1 MGVPLVQIDTF
12 QYHPSGGVYPEQL
25 VGALVTEGIRS
36 EGGHLVNAKGERFVN
51 ELDTRDV
58 VSSSIIK
65 ECEEGRG
72 VRTPAGRLGVW
83 LDTPLLDVEHGTGTL
98 DKHFPAMVRQY
109 ERYQVDIRKD
119 PVLIYPTL
127 HYQNGGVKIDV
138 KGETPAHNLFVAGE
152 ASGGLHGR
160 NRLMGNSLLDLMV
173 FGKRAGQTAAE
184 RAKSSQTSSCVIRAD
199 LTHGVASLYATSLEV
214 NISLLCKEG
223 LKEVETSILAKLS
236 KTQRTIMNIH
246 EFQAKQ
252 LFAQFG
258 IPVPKGKEIKNARAA
273 EKWAAAL
280 ETSVYVVKAQ
290 IHAGGRGKAG
300 GVKLTK
306 NREEVPGLAQELIGK
321 TLVTHQTGPK
331 GRKVRRLL
339 IEEGAGIEKEL
350 YLSLLVDRD
359 SGFPTFIASTEGGME
374 IEEVAEHTPEKVLK
388 ESIDPAVGFQ
398 GYNGRNLAFGL
409 GLPDLEP
416 AVVKPFQQMLDNLY
430 RLFMEKNAS
439 LVEINPLV
447 ITTDKRLIALD
458 GKVSFDDNSLYKH
471 PDVQK
476 FRDLHEEEPLEIEA
490 GKNNLNYVKLDGD
503 IGCMVNGAGLAM
515 ATMDV
520 IKLAGSEPANF
531 LDVGG
536 GATKETVAAGFRIL
550 LKDKKVK
557 GVFINIFGG
566 IVRCERI
573 AHGVIDAAKEVGIKL
588 PVVVRLQG
596 TNAEEGRK
604 LLAESGLKVEGVA
617 DLWEAAQRIVA
628 LRKKKK

>member
-1 MGVPLVQIDTF
+1 
-12 QYHPSGGVYPEQL
+12 
-25 VGALVTEGIRS
+25 
-36 EGGHLVNAKGERFVN
+36 
-51 ELDTRDV
+51 
-58 VSSSIIK
+58 
-65 ECEEGRG
+65 
-72 VRTPAGRLGVW
+72 
-83 LDTPLLDVEHGTGTL
+83 
-98 DKHFPAMVRQY
+98 
-109 ERYQVDIRKD
+109 
-119 PVLIYPTL
+119 
-127 HYQNGGVKIDV
+127 
-138 KGETPAHNLFVAGE
+138 
-152 ASGGLHGR
+152 
-160 NRLMGNSLLDLMV
+160 
-173 FGKRAGQTAAE
+173 
-184 RAKSSQTSSCVIRAD
+184 
-199 LTHGVASLYATSLEV
+199 
-214 NISLLCKEG
+214 
-223 LKEVETSILAKLS
+223 
-236 KTQRTIMNIH
+236 MNIH

-280 ETSVYVVKAQ
+280 DTPVYVVKAQ

-300 GVKLTK
+300 GVKITK
-306 NREEVPGLAQELIGK
+306 EKAEVPALAQELIGK

-339 IEEGAGIEKEL
+339 IEEGSAIDKEL

-359 SGFPTFIASTEGGME
+359 TGCPTFIASTEGGME
-374 IEEVAEHTPEKVLK
+374 IEEVAEKTPEKVIK
-388 ESIDPAVGFQ
+388 EAIDPAVGFQ
-398 GYNGRNLAFGL
+398 GYNGRNLAFAL
-409 GLPDLEP
+409 GLPSIEK
-416 AVVKPFQQMLDNLY
+416 AVVNPFIQMLGNLY

-447 ITTDKRLIALD
+447 ITKDKTLIALD
-458 GKVSFDDNSLYKH
+458 GKVGFDDNALFKH
-471 PDVQK
+471 PDIQA

-490 GKNNLNYVKLDGD
+490 GKHNLNYVKLDGD

-520 IKLAGSEPANF
+520 IKLAGAEPANF

-536 GATKETVAAGFRIL
+536 GATKETVAAGFL

-557 GVFINIFGG
+557 GIFINIFGG

-604 LLAESGLKVEGVA
+604 LLADSGLNVEVA
-617 DLWEAAQRIVA
+617 TDLWEAAQKIVSMKGK
-628 LRKKKK
+628 RKKK

>member
-1 MGVPLVQIDTF
+1 
-12 QYHPSGGVYPEQL
+12 
-25 VGALVTEGIRS
+25 
-36 EGGHLVNAKGERFVN
+36 
-51 ELDTRDV
+51 
-58 VSSSIIK
+58 
-65 ECEEGRG
+65 
-72 VRTPAGRLGVW
+72 
-83 LDTPLLDVEHGTGTL
+83 
-98 DKHFPAMVRQY
+98 
-109 ERYQVDIRKD
+109 
-119 PVLIYPTL
+119 
-127 HYQNGGVKIDV
+127 
-138 KGETPAHNLFVAGE
+138 
-152 ASGGLHGR
+152 
-160 NRLMGNSLLDLMV
+160 
-173 FGKRAGQTAAE
+173 
-184 RAKSSQTSSCVIRAD
+184 
-199 LTHGVASLYATSLEV
+199 
-214 NISLLCKEG
+214 
-223 LKEVETSILAKLS
+223 
-236 KTQRTIMNIH
+236 MNVH

-258 IPVPKGKEIKNARAA
+258 IPVPKGKEVRNVGAA
-273 EKWAAAL
+273 EKWVAKL
-280 ETSVYVVKAQ
+280 ETPVYVVKAQ

-306 NREEVPGLAQELIGK
+306 DRAEVPAIAKELLGK

-339 IEEGAGIEKEL
+339 IEEGAAIEKEL

-359 SGFPTFIASTEGGME
+359 SGRPVFIASTEGGME
-374 IEEVAEHTPEKVLK
+374 IEEVAANSPDKLLK
-388 ESIDPAVGFQ
+388 EVMDPAVGFQ
-398 GYNGRNLAFGL
+398 GYNGRNLAYAL
-409 GLPDLEP
+409 GLPALE
-416 AVVKPFQQMLDNLY
+416 ATIVTPFIALLGNLY

-447 ITTDKRLIALD
+447 LTKDKRLIALD
-458 GKVSFDDNSLYKH
+458 GKVSFDDNALFKH
-471 PDVQK
+471 ADVQA

-490 GKNNLNYVKLDGD
+490 GKHNLNYVKLDGN

-557 GVFINIFGG
+557 GIFINIFGG

-573 AHGVIDAAKEVGIKL
+573 AHGVIDAAKEVGIKI

-604 LLAESGLKVEGVA
+604 LLAESGLNVEVA
-617 DLWEAAQRIVA
+617 TDLWEAAQKIVA
-628 LRKKKK
+628 MTGKKRKKKEEAA